1 MSESCNCSD
10 PIRRCAACD
19 TLFEPGVADD
29 FEGQPRCP
37 QCGLAESAL
46 AEAWD
51 EKEIVIRRSTP
62 FR

>member
-1 MSESCNCSD
+1 MNSCNSIEA
-10 PIRRCAACD
+10 IRRCLACD

-29 FEGQPRCP
+29 LEGQPRCP
-37 QCGLAESAL
+37 QCGLAESAP

-51 EKEIVIRRSTP
+51 EKEIVIRRTTP